1 MILCAKTGKWIFIFK
16 LFSSDQCRVN
26 MCGKTTNSLSLKK
39 NSSNQLFS
47 NFFSKTIAF
56 TKFFQKKCE
65 RIALWKSWKFTLTPF
80 WQKIRESNVF
90 TAPQC
95 RNSGNSLSHL
105 FDKKFVKITF
115 LLKKKLLKRR
125 FHEIFFRWERIS
137 RFFTLCINKQEKYFV
152 KLIYKALALV
162 KYI

>member
-1 MILCAKTGKWIFIFK
+1 MNCATVWKNNK
-16 LFSSDQCRVN
+16 FS
-26 MCGKTTNSLSLKK
+26 LAEK

-47 NFFSKTIAF
+47 DFFSKTIAF

-125 FHEIFFRWERIS
+125 FHEIFFQWERMS
-137 RFFTLCINKQEKYFV
+137 RFSTLPHSNHANLLPSHHWLLAYYV
-152 KLIYKALALV
+152 KEWI
-162 KYI
+162 

>member
-16 LFSSDQCRVN
+16 LFSSNQCRVN

-65 RIALWKSWKFTLTPF
+65 RIALWKSWKFTLTEF
-80 WQKIRESNVF
+80 F
-90 TAPQC
+90 
-95 RNSGNSLSHL
+95 
-105 FDKKFVKITF
+105 FVKSTI
-115 LLKKKLLKRR
+115 
-125 FHEIFFRWERIS
+125 
-137 RFFTLCINKQEKYFV
+137 
-152 KLIYKALALV
+152 
-162 KYI
+162 